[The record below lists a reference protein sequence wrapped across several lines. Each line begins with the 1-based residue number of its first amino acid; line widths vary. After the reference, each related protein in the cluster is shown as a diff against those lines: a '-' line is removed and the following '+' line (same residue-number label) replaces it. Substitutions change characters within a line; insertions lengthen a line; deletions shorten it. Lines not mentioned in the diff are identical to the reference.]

1 MIDDYNSKRE
11 FEKLEEVELVV
22 NYNIV
27 EQNDNKI

>member
-27 EQNDNKI
+27 EQDDNKI